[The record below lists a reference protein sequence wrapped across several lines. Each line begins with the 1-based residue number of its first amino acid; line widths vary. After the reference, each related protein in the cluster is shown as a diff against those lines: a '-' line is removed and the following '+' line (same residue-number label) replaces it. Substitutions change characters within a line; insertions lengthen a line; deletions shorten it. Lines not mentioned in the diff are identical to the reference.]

1 MVKRQRRDDYESS
14 RPYISQRKERDHPR
28 EIPER
33 KNYFQDHEVL
43 KIRED
48 SREKRYR
55 TLAHD
60 LYSETKSIVENPEN
74 LDDIYFKDLKKY
86 LKYSKKDEKYVVK
99 IFERL
104 FQNFKYVICS
114 KREDTVLQLAM
125 QHVPDLLMKNLGD
138 IFGKY
143 TRIERKYIDRL
154 NSLID
159 QHYDENKPTLS
170 QMKKMEEVRA
180 KIESKI
186 KPCLKAN
193 FEV

>member
-1 MVKRQRRDDYESS
+1 M
-14 RPYISQRKERDHPR
+14 
-28 EIPER
+28 
-33 KNYFQDHEVL
+33 
-43 KIRED
+43 
-48 SREKRYR
+48 
-55 TLAHD
+55 
-60 LYSETKSIVENPEN
+60 
-74 LDDIYFKDLKKY
+74 
-86 LKYSKKDEKYVVK
+86 
-99 IFERL
+99 
-104 FQNFKYVICS
+104 
-114 KREDTVLQLAM
+114 QLAM
-125 QHVPDLLMKNLGD
+125 QHVPDLLMKNLGE

-159 QHYDENKPTLS
+159 QHFDENKPNLS